1 MKYSNFSAHDTD
13 NLLEWGAAHAVRH
26 GLRFSCV
33 RGGSV
38 SGIWPVSVCQFK
50 IRTGKTRF
58 WKPEN
63 RSLCPLALQN
73 GEFLPAKISA
83 SCAAPELAKAH
94 FILPG
99 V

>member
-1 MKYSNFSAHDTD
+1 MKYSIFSAHGTE

-33 RGGSV
+33 RGGGSQRDL
-38 SGIWPVSVCQFK
+38 SSVCLSQK
-50 IRTGKTRF
+50 SDGKTGF
-58 WKPEN
+58 LKPEN
-63 RSLCPLALQN
+63 RSFCLSALQN
-73 GEFLPAKISA
+73 GEFLSAKISA
-83 SCAAPELAKAH
+83 SCAAPELAKDH